1 MRALATALVLASLV
15 PAPARASSD
24 SSIRCRGGIVSV
36 GDATI
41 DLLGKCGEPAMREG
55 RTDLTTVAYRAEG
68 DRVKQASAVN
78 VERWTYDFGPRAFL
92 MFVTVEGGKVTLIE
106 RGGYGYTTPN
116 AEPPPVPLR
125 RARCEPNA
133 LHVGDA
139 KIDVL
144 NRCGEPTLAERRD
157 QLRTVSHLVNGVIH
171 ERSVSVVA
179 EVWTYD
185 FGPQTLVRFVLLEE
199 GVVTR
204 IDSGGYG
211 YTR

>member
-1 MRALATALVLASLV
+1 MRAVATALVLASLV
-15 PAPARASSD
+15 PAPALAGSD
-24 SSIRCRGGIVSV
+24 SSIRCRGGIVSI

-41 DLLGKCGEPAMREG
+41 DLLGKCGEPAMRDG

-68 DRVKQASAVN
+68 EKVKQATAVN
-78 VERWTYDFGPRAFL
+78 VERWTYDFGPQAFL
-92 MFVTVEGGKVTLIE
+92 MFVTVEGGKVTFIE
-106 RGGYGYTTPN
+106 RGGYGYAKAD
-116 AEPPPVPLR
+116 AEPPAVPLR

-144 NRCGEPTLAERRD
+144 HRCGEPTLAERRD
-157 QLRTVSHLVNGVIH
+157 ELRTVSNTVNGVVYA
-171 ERSVSVVA
+171 RSIPVVV
-179 EVWTYD
+179 ELWTYD

-204 IDSGGYG
+204 IDTGGYG
-211 YTR
+211 YAR